1 VTDIASGRSH
11 VEADQ
16 HHRVFRRFREIGERL
31 EAENVESLP
40 TAVLAEQVI
49 SLSRLIDRARE
60 ICDAAEQSAGD

>member
-40 TAVLAEQVI
+40 TAVLAEQV